1 MGGRISV
8 KWVAESREIRRKD
21 LAMIRMN
28 TSGFSRIV
36 RLVQNVMTTMRAPFG
51 TCLISSFGIKINKRG
66 KKDGIGN
73 KKMGHWNKFL
83 SVRTQRLA

>member
-1 MGGRISV
+1 
-8 KWVAESREIRRKD
+8 
-21 LAMIRMN
+21 MIRMN
-28 TSGFSRIV
+28 APGLSRVV
-36 RLVQNVMTTMRAPFG
+36 RLVQNVMTAMGAPFG
-51 TCLISSFGIKINKRG
+51 TRLISQFGIKINKRG